1 MWGLYP
7 IEAVQGKGPKT
18 LAELCVEMI
27 CRSLVDLQGELPP
40 GLPQDIVDD
49 IVESLV
55 EHSALNATTLGAL
68 KNCEIRSLRLVGCRG
83 VTDQWLEPFSSNP
96 KIVSTLSSL
105 ISGQL
110 GTTEAHPSVHPASQA
125 TSQRHE
131 DASSCSRST
140 SSFVSAISKVDAEA
154 DIHHDC
160 VSAGFSGGI
169 PGFMKIENKLF
180 SLPSESAFD
189 ALTLLDLRGSQ
200 SLTDKGLLQLPDLPG
215 LEIAK
220 LDGCHAIVGRGL
232 LAFSASHRLHT
243 LSLQNCRRLTDEAI
257 INVSHLVS
265 IEALNLEGCRC
276 LTDRS
281 LAAVSGHFRLRK
293 LDLSQCDLISDTG
306 LGHLEGNEALEEVS
320 LGWCRGITGR
330 GIDVFTLQ
338 QGRSERLRIL
348 HLARC
353 LITDDCVEY
362 LGRLSSLIELNLSGC
377 SRIGSHA
384 LARTLERLPKLESLD
399 ISYCPAIL

>member
-1 MWGLYP
+1 
-7 IEAVQGKGPKT
+7 
-18 LAELCVEMI
+18 MI
-27 CRSLVDLQGELPP
+27 RVSQVADVPFVSLIKCACFVPHLS
-40 GLPQDIVDD
+40 PQDVVDD

-55 EHSALNATTLGAL
+55 AHSALNATTLGAL

-83 VTDQWLEPFSSNP
+83 VTDHWLEPFSNNP
-96 KIVSTLSSL
+96 KNDCTLSSL

-110 GTTEAHPSVHPASQA
+110 GTTGAPPNVHPAFQA
-125 TSQRHE
+125 TSQGHE

-154 DIHHDC
+154 DMHHDI
-160 VSAGFSGGI
+160 VSAGFSGGLQD
-169 PGFMKIENKLF
+169 FMKLENKLF

-200 SLTDKGLLQLPDLPG
+200 RLTDKGLLQLPDLPG
-215 LEIAK
+215 LEVAK
-220 LDGCHAIVGRGL
+220 LDGCHAIIGRGL

-265 IEALNLEGCRC
+265 LEALNLEGCRC

-281 LAAVSGHFRLRK
+281 LAAIAGHYRLRK

-306 LGHLEGNEALEEVS
+306 LGHLEGNEVLEEVS
-320 LGWCRGITGR
+320 LGWCRGITSR
-330 GIDVFTLQ
+330 GVDVFTLQ
-338 QGRSERLRIL
+338 PGRSERLKVF

-353 LITDDCVEY
+353 LVTDDCVEY
-362 LGRLSSLIELNLSGC
+362 LGRLSSLIELNLNGC